1 MTTSKAAKFW
11 DRMAEGYAKKPVS
24 DQATYEKKLAI
35 TRSYLH
41 PDMEVLEFGCGTGS
55 TAIAHAPYVKHI
67 LATDISPKMIEI
79 ARAKAED
86 ENVQNVTFEQAT
98 LESYKGSDRTWDV
111 VLGLNILHLQSN
123 WKEVIAQVYQMLK
136 PGGVFVSSTICIGDT
151 MGILKLVAPIGSRL
165 GLIPQ
170 LAIFKIGDLES
181 AFAATGFEIDH
192 QWQPGQGKAV
202 FIVAQK

>member
-1 MTTSKAAKFW
+1 M
-11 DRMAEGYAKKPVS
+11 
-24 DQATYEKKLAI
+24 
-35 TRSYLH
+35 
-41 PDMEVLEFGCGTGS
+41 
-55 TAIAHAPYVKHI
+55 
-67 LATDISPKMIEI
+67 
-79 ARAKAED
+79 
-86 ENVQNVTFEQAT
+86 
-98 LESYKGSDRTWDV
+98 
-111 VLGLNILHLQSN
+111 LGLNIIHLQDN

-151 MGILKLVAPIGSRL
+151 MGFLKLVAPIGSRL

-181 AFAATGFEIDH
+181 ALTSTGFEIDH